1 MQENLSYQV
10 KLIYTYKKY
19 KMSENILEKIII
31 KKKLELEILKKES
44 TAEEFH
50 KIIENNNK
58 KNHYV
63 NFKEKIQQNIK
74 NDKISII
81 AEIKK
86 ASPSAGV
93 IIDNYDPIEIAKIY
107 NKNKATCLS
116 VLTEQNYFK
125 GNASDLAKIKL
136 AKINLPILCKDFFID
151 KWQVSFAKANGADA
165 ILIILAGVSDVLANE
180 LYEEALKFNMSVII
194 EVHTI
199 EEAKK
204 ALNFKEALI
213 GINNRNLKT
222 LKTDINTTYDIHNV
236 LINHQGPLISE
247 SGIKTKEELL
257 DLKNKTSI
265 KTFLIGESLLKNL
278 SENSIFSVL

>member
-1 MQENLSYQV
+1 
-10 KLIYTYKKY
+10 
-19 KMSENILEKIII
+19 MSENILEKII
-31 KKKLELEILKKES
+31 KKKIEKIDLLKKTIDVKSLHEIINKNNS
-44 TAEEFH
+44 FIDF
-50 KIIENNNK
+50 KKKIENNLTNNK
-58 KNHYV
+58 S
-63 NFKEKIQQNIK
+63 
-74 NDKISII
+74 SII

-93 IIDNYDPIEIAKIY
+93 IIDDYNPVEIAKIY
-107 NKNKATCLS
+107 DENNVTCLS
-116 VLTEQNYFK
+116 VLTEEDFFL
-125 GNASDLAKIKL
+125 GNLIHVSKIKD
-136 AKINLPILCKDFFID
+136 KIKLPILCKDFFID
-151 KWQVSFAKANGADA
+151 KFQVPLAKSYGADA
-165 ILIILAGVSDVLANE
+165 ILIILAGVSDDLANE
-180 LYEEALKFNMSVII
+180 LYEEALKFNMSVIV
-194 EVHTI
+194 EVHTV

-265 KTFLIGESLLKNL
+265 NTFLIGESLLKNL
-278 SENSIFSVL
+278 EENSIFSVL

>member
-1 MQENLSYQV
+1 
-10 KLIYTYKKY
+10 
-19 KMSENILEKIII
+19 MSENILEKIIN
-31 KKKLELEILKKES
+31 KKQLELEILKKEIPK
-44 TAEEFH
+44 E
-50 KIIENNNK
+50 KLLKVIENNNK
-58 KNHYV
+58 KKHYV
-63 NFKEKIQQNIK
+63 NFKEKIQKNI
-74 NDKISII
+74 NNNKISII

-93 IIDNYDPIEIAKIY
+93 IIENYNPIEIAKTY
-107 NKNKATCLS
+107 NKNKVTCLS

-125 GNASDLAKIKL
+125 GKASDLAKIKL
-136 AKINLPILCKDFFID
+136 APIDLPILCKDFFID

-165 ILIILAGVSDVLANE
+165 ILIILAGVSDFLANE